1 MPRSNDQLFINDHE
15 IIPFQ
20 DNNNYYYYMTHT
32 NSDCEFYIQQS
43 QQQLHQHS
51 DIPVHHSNSNYV
63 TMNKLLMLSGSNFL
77 QNHDYF
83 TLGLEN
89 NIFPSRNNLEN
100 VNSSFS
106 NNDTAISKNELFDIS
121 DNLKT
126 NHNDVLSSIT
136 NESCSEYIHSVF
148 DKDFQSVAKVRE
160 RRRMFSINSAFE
172 ALRSCLPTFPY
183 ERRISKID
191 TLRLA
196 IAYLALLKDL
206 LANMEITNPEQDVG
220 RGQLVVQFMIKRLN
234 SSKRHE
240 LSWYTSDLI
249 ARLNWIRWDR
259 LGYSG
264 KIDWS
269 SSIHSDCHQ

>member
-1 MPRSNDQLFINDHE
+1 MDTRNDELLIDDHE
-15 IIPFQ
+15 SILFQ
-20 DNNNYYYYMTHT
+20 DYHYMNHI
-32 NSDCEFYIQQS
+32 NSDCKFYTHQNQ
-43 QQQLHQHS
+43 HQHS
-51 DIPVHHSNSNYV
+51 DNPLHHYRTKCE
-63 TMNKLLMLSGSNFL
+63 TMQNNLLMFNRSNFFE
-77 QNHDYF
+77 NHDYF
-83 TLGLEN
+83 NLGLEN
-89 NIFPSRNNLEN
+89 NTFRLQNTLEN
-100 VNSSFS
+100 MNFS
-106 NNDTAISKNELFDIS
+106 LQNNDTRICNTELFDIN

-126 NHNDVLSSIT
+126 SHDDILNIT
-136 NESCSEYIHSVF
+136 NESCSEYIHNVYN
-148 DKDFQSVAKVRE
+148 KDFQSVAKVRE

-206 LANMEITNPEQDVG
+206 LANMEIMNAEQDIE
-220 RGQLVVQFMIKRLN
+220 RGQLVIQFMINRLN
-234 SSKRHE
+234 SSQRHQ

-259 LGYSG
+259 LGYCG
-264 KIDWS
+264 TIDWS

>member
-1 MPRSNDQLFINDHE
+1 MDTSNDELLIDDHE
-15 IIPFQ
+15 SILFQ
-20 DNNNYYYYMTHT
+20 DYHYTTHI
-32 NSDCEFYIQQS
+32 NSECEFYAHQN
-43 QQQLHQHS
+43 QQQQQQQHEHS
-51 DIPVHHSNSNYV
+51 DNPLHHYRTKCE
-63 TMNKLLMLSGSNFL
+63 TMQTNLLMFNRSKIFE
-77 QNHDYF
+77 NHDYF
-83 TLGLEN
+83 NLGLN
-89 NIFPSRNNLEN
+89 SNTFLLKNTLEN
-100 VNSSFS
+100 MNFS
-106 NNDTAISKNELFDIS
+106 HRNNDTTIRNTELFDIS

-126 NHNDVLSSIT
+126 AHDDIFNMT
-136 NESCSEYIHSVF
+136 NESYSECIHSVF

-196 IAYLALLKDL
+196 IAYLSLLKDL
-206 LANMEITNPEQDVG
+206 LANMEIMNPEQNIE
-220 RGQLVVQFMIKRLN
+220 RGQLVIQFMIKRLN
-234 SSKRHE
+234 SSKRHQ

-264 KIDWS
+264 TIDWS